1 MKKITIIF
9 IAFLIFIP
17 ISAYATTVGQW
28 CFDEGAGATAN
39 DSSGFANDGT
49 LINSPSWSQ
58 DTPFAYSGNYSL
70 ALDGTNQ
77 YAKVPYSPSLNLN
90 SSSFTAELWVK
101 VNDDSSKDISI
112 SQGDGTDTGR
122 TWLGIDTDG
131 EIFSWFGGTKL
142 NSGYQITSDAWYHLA
157 LTYDYSNQTQKIF
170 VDGVEKNSRTIAGE
184 YADGDYL
191 FGVNNSLG
199 NNFNGLIDEIRFSDT
214 ALSAS
219 ALGYQQSCVPE
230 PATMMLLGSLA
241 TGLFGFSGI
250 RKKYNR

>member
-101 VNDDSSKDISI
+101 VNNDSSKDISI
-112 SQGDGTDTGR
+112 SQGDGTGTGR
-122 TWLGIDTDG
+122 TWLAIDTDG
-131 EIFSWFGGTKL
+131 TVYSYYGGTKL

-157 LTYDYSNQTQKIF
+157 LTYDYSTQTQKIF
-170 VDGVEKNSRTIAGE
+170 IDGNEKNSQTIAGQS
-184 YADGDYL
+184 ANGDYL
-191 FGVNNSLG
+191 FGVNKNFGS
-199 NNFNGLIDEIRFSDT
+199 NFNGLIDEIRFSNT
-214 ALSAS
+214 ALTADE
-219 ALGYQQSCVPE
+219 LGYNQSCVPE
-230 PATMMLLGSLA
+230 PVTMMLLGSLA
-241 TGLFGFSGI
+241 TGLFGMAGLKRKFS
-250 RKKYNR
+250 K